1 METKN
6 AKKHVKHGA
15 GRVFIIALAL
25 LIIIDLIKIA
35 PNYIK
40 EDRIAEVELM
50 INNNNVS
57 NVLKHNVLIENG
69 TPYLSMQDIQN
80 FFDEFLVKED
90 DYIITTSNTK
100 TVKIASTNPV
110 MNINGSEVRMSKSVI
125 DKDDTTYFPID
136 EMAQV
141 YNYEFSYNTENN
153 MVIIDSLNRKLVQA
167 VSAKDQD
174 IKYRATTFSKTMDK
188 IKRGDKV
195 VIIQNDKR
203 EDSKIDDWV
212 KVRSKNGFIGYVK
225 QSNLINRTEVRDDL
239 ETENTNGKI
248 SIMWDYYNSYTSA
261 PARNEK
267 IEGVNVV
274 SPSFY
279 ELEEDS
285 TLSTNIGESGVNYI
299 NWAHS
304 NGYKVWPTCTNTYL
318 NDLDAVSGMMRNFE
332 TRKKLIDNIIATV
345 SQNQIDGINIDFENM
360 YMEDKDRYS
369 RFLIELAPRLQEIG
383 LTLCVEVTAP
393 DGAETWSLC
402 YDRHTIGKVA
412 DYVVF
417 IGYDQNT
424 GSAKEAGSVAAA
436 DWQELNIHKFIGL
449 QEEVPKEKLIVASSF
464 YTRLWKEED
473 GELSS
478 RVVNMRDITIPN
490 GAQISWREDEKQ
502 NYMEYTDGDAT
513 YKMWIEDEQ
522 SISAKLDLINKYDL
536 AGAGFWEKDREKDGI
551 WKIVSDK
558 LGI

>member
-1 METKN
+1 MKTKYT
-6 AKKHVKHGA
+6 KKHVKHGV
-15 GRVFIIALAL
+15 GRIFLIALAL

-35 PNYIK
+35 PNYVR
-40 EDRIAEVELM
+40 EERIAEIDLM
-50 INNNNVS
+50 INNNNVT
-57 NVLKHNVLIENG
+57 NVLKHDILVNDGI
-69 TPYLSMQDIQN
+69 PYLSMQDIQN
-80 FFDEFLVKED
+80 FFDEFLIKED

-100 TVKIASTNPV
+100 TVKIASTNPE
-110 MNINGSEVRMSKSVI
+110 MNINGATVKMTKSVI
-125 DKDDTTYFPID
+125 NQDDTIYFPID

-153 MVIIDSLNRKLVQA
+153 IVIIDSLNRKLIQA
-167 VSAKDQD
+167 TSSKDQE
-174 IKYRATTFSKTMDK
+174 IKYKATIFSKTIDN

-195 VIIQNDKR
+195 VIIQNNKR

-212 KVRSKNGFIGYVK
+212 KVRTKNGFIGYVK
-225 QSNLINRTEVRDDL
+225 QSSLINRTEVRDDL
-239 ETENTNGKI
+239 EVDKINGKV

-261 PARNEK
+261 PTRTEK
-267 IEGVNVV
+267 IEGINVV

-279 ELEEDS
+279 ELEKDS
-285 TLSTNIGESGVNYI
+285 TLSTNIGESGINYI

-318 NDLDAVSGMMRNFE
+318 DDLDAMSGMMSNFD

-360 YMEDKDRYS
+360 YMEDKDKYS

-383 LTLCVEVTAP
+383 LTMTVEVTAP

-402 YDRHTIGKVA
+402 YDRNTIGKVA
-412 DYVVF
+412 DYVIF

-424 GSAKEAGSVAAA
+424 GSAKEAGSVSAAN
-436 DWQELNIHKFIGL
+436 WQELNINKFIGL
-449 QEEVPKEKLIVASSF
+449 QEEVPKEKLIVATAF

-473 GELSS
+473 GELTN

-490 GAQISWREDEKQ
+490 GAQVTWNDTEKQ
-502 NYMEYTDGDAT
+502 NYMEYTEGDAT

-551 WKIVSDK
+551 WKIVSEK